1 MHVIVCTKLE
11 SSNYKSMRI
20 YTRDTDTVIYTYK
33 VNGAGMFRAVEI
45 SCTRVH
51 NIRSK
56 EYYELL
62 IICSYVATT

>member
-20 YTRDTDTVIYTYK
+20 YTRDTNTQIYPYK
-33 VNGAGMFRAVEI
+33 VNRAGMFRAVEV
-45 SCTRVH
+45 SCTSYIISRVH

-62 IICSYVATT
+62 II